1 MSYKEKEEKI
11 SSEDIDALRFA
22 LNNQIGWQKYAEGK
36 LLLLT
41 TISAGSLALLF
52 EFIVNLN
59 DIDDW
64 VFKIVL
70 IIFGLTSFISFAVG
84 IVTIAMNFRQY
95 ENKEVKKYSKM
106 IGWDTVIKKK
116 NIKELIEVSK
126 NYDKKDQIKDIMV
139 EHYYGS
145 FHTYKKYKAFN
156 AGIKIYGIGLTII
169 FLYTIFNIIIT
180 NSA

>member
-1 MSYKEKEEKI
+1 MSDKEQEEKI

-64 VFKIVL
+64 IFKIVL

-84 IVTIAMNFRQY
+84 IVTM
-95 ENKEVKKYSKM
+95 
-106 IGWDTVIKKK
+106 
-116 NIKELIEVSK
+116 
-126 NYDKKDQIKDIMV
+126 
-139 EHYYGS
+139 
-145 FHTYKKYKAFN
+145 
-156 AGIKIYGIGLTII
+156 
-169 FLYTIFNIIIT
+169 
-180 NSA
+180 